1 MGGIGMGYGD
11 FCRLDFDE
19 FSAVYKAYA
28 EQRDANFKDNWQRMR
43 LLAAIVIQPHL
54 DRRHK
59 VTPEKLLPFPWDKA
73 QVAKKKKQRGITP
86 EKQRE
91 RMEGLVRKLGD
102 ELI

>member
-1 MGGIGMGYGD
+1 MGYGD

-73 QVAKKKKQRGITP
+73 QVTKKKKQRGITP

-102 ELI
+102 KLI